1 MGEIVWYV
9 DYYVNNTEKTIGKE
23 NKIAQSYHPNAASLC
38 TFCQCACTS
47 TYDFYIVVTVLNPF
61 NIV

>member
-47 TYDFYIVVTVLNPF
+47 TYDF
-61 NIV
+61 